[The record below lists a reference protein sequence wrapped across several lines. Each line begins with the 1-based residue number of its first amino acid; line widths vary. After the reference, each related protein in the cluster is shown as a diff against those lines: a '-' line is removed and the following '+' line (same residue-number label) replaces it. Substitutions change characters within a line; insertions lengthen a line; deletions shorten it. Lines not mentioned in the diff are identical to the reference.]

1 MNLSAVDDSRI
12 GSFMSVELKFRR
24 ALSLPEDRLVEQW
37 SAALCLSDEDDN
49 EQVIG
54 HTHMVRCR
62 IGDPRVFDLLDA
74 LDGDLSAVASVV
86 LDPSSGEPA
95 GPVEDMIEGFGEHF
109 LILDRVEMLP
119 GWRGRGLGRWFAAE
133 AIEVLSDG
141 GTFVAAYAAP
151 MDDSEGT
158 ERRQAE
164 SKLKGVWGD
173 IGFKPVGGNVMVLD
187 LALVTLSN
195 RLAELRSDF
204 GVH

>member
-1 MNLSAVDDSRI
+1 MGVGLSV
-12 GSFMSVELKFRR
+12 RR

-37 SAALCLSDEDDN
+37 NAALYLAEEDDN

-54 HTHMVRCR
+54 HAHIVRCR

-95 GPVEDMIEGFGEHF
+95 GPVEDMIQGFGENF

-119 GWRGRGLGRWFAAE
+119 GWRKRGLGRWFAAE

-158 ERRQAE
+158 ERRRAE

-173 IGFKPVGGNVMVLD
+173 IGFKPLRRNVMVLD
-187 LALVTLSN
+187 LALATLSN
-195 RLAELRSDF
+195 KLAELRSDF

>member
-1 MNLSAVDDSRI
+1 
-12 GSFMSVELKFRR
+12 
-24 ALSLPEDRLVEQW
+24 LSLPEDRLVEQW
-37 SAALCLSDEDDN
+37 NAALHLSDEDDDH

-54 HTHMVRCR
+54 NAHIVRCR
-62 IGDPRVFDLLDA
+62 LGDPTVFDLLDA

-95 GPVEDMIEGFGEHF
+95 GPVEDMIEGFGENF

-151 MDDSEGT
+151 MDDSEEI
-158 ERRQAE
+158 ERRRAE

-173 IGFKPVGGNVMVLD
+173 IGFKPVRGNVMVLD

-195 RLAELRSDF
+195 KLAELRSDF

>member
-1 MNLSAVDDSRI
+1 VDDSQI
-12 GSFMSVELKFRR
+12 GSVLSIRLSFRR

-37 SAALCLSDEDDN
+37 NAALYLSDEDDD

-54 HTHMVRCR
+54 NAHIVRCR
-62 IGDPRVFDLLDA
+62 LGDPRVFDLLDA
-74 LDGDLSAVASVV
+74 LDGDLSAVGSVV

-95 GPVEDMIEGFGEHF
+95 GPVEDLIEGFGENF
-109 LILDRVEMLP
+109 LILDRVELLP

-151 MDDSEGT
+151 MDDSEGA
-158 ERRQAE
+158 ERRRAE

-173 IGFKPVGGNVMVLD
+173 IGFEPLRGNVMVLD

-195 RLAELRSDF
+195 KLAELRSDF

>member
-1 MNLSAVDDSRI
+1 M
-12 GSFMSVELKFRR
+12 
-24 ALSLPEDRLVEQW
+24 EQW
-37 SAALCLSDEDDN
+37 NAALYLSDEDDN

-54 HTHMVRCR
+54 HAHIVRCR
-62 IGDPRVFDLLDA
+62 MGDPRVFDLLDA

-95 GPVEDMIEGFGEHF
+95 GPVEDMIEGFGENF

-119 GWRGRGLGRWFAAE
+119 GCRGRGLGRWFAAE

-141 GTFVAAYAAP
+141 GTFVAAYASP

-158 ERRQAE
+158 ERRRAE

-173 IGFKPVGGNVMVLD
+173 IGFKPVRGNVMVLD

-195 RLAELRSDF
+195 KLAELRSDF

>member
-1 MNLSAVDDSRI
+1 MDDSQI
-12 GSFMSVELKFRR
+12 GSFLSVRLSVRR
-24 ALSLPEDRLVEQW
+24 ALSSPEDRLVEQW
-37 SAALCLSDEDDN
+37 SAALYLSDKDAD

-54 HTHMVRCR
+54 NAHIVRCR

-86 LDPSSGEPA
+86 LDPFSGEPA
-95 GPVEDMIEGFGEHF
+95 GLVEDVIEGFGENF

-133 AIEVLSDG
+133 VIEVLSDG

-151 MDDSEGT
+151 MDETEGS
-158 ERRQAE
+158 ERRRAE

-173 IGFKPVGGNVMVLD
+173 IGFEPISGSVTVLD

-195 RLAELRSDF
+195 RLAELRGSF